1 MNIFIRHTPPNFPLI
16 LSNLYEYAR
25 IALNLHTF
33 HDMANSLFRHLLRL
47 FVPLAL
53 VFMLASCSPAK
64 RVQRRGG
71 YLHVSNT
78 VKTDRTGIKSDDLLN
93 FAQPKPNKKFLGLIR
108 PRVWFYDL
116 FSRGRDTRVKR
127 FLKKGLGQTPVLLD
141 STMVDNSLVP
151 MTIYL
156 NNKGYFGASV
166 TREITLERAIS
177 KTRYYT
183 HTPDPFLFG
192 TVQYEIFDDS
202 LRLFMEKIKQKAL
215 ITPGKQYD
223 AYLIRDE
230 RERITR
236 ELRDIGYYNFS
247 REYIFFEVDTT
258 SKPLQANITIRIE
271 DVRSRGQVTADSIV
285 YKRHKRFFISDI
297 YINSNFIDVRGEAPA
312 QNDTLAY
319 HAKKDTATI
328 VGPDFYQIY
337 RQDLRLRPIVL
348 WRSLYIHP
356 GEPYSQKY
364 INLTYN
370 RLQNLGL
377 SRFVSV
383 NVNPL
388 VMPDSTAAD
397 FGLLNF
403 EIRMARAPVNM
414 FTVEAEGTNSGDYV
428 GLGSSVNYRNRN
440 IFRGAETLRLKLR
453 GAFEFTPSPVIESQ
467 GKTAFFNSLEAGIET
482 GLDFP
487 TLLAPFRINRLGI
500 NAKAKTTIALGLSYQ
515 QRPNYTRYLNYF
527 SYGYE
532 WNTSDITRH
541 LFTPIELSS
550 VSISRDSVF
559 TTYLENLGDPR
570 FLTQYTDHLI
580 MAMKYSFIYNNQLF
594 TKNSNY
600 WFFRGNIESA
610 GNALNLYSKIEK
622 KPAADIDGNYTLFG
636 IRYAQYLR
644 TDVDL
649 RYYKP
654 TGFGQ
659 TVVYRVAFGIGL
671 PYGNSSAL
679 PFEKGFFA
687 GGANGMRGWP
697 IRSLGP
703 GEYHSTVK
711 TDFERVGDLWFE
723 TNVEYRFPMYS
734 FIDGG
739 VFADAGNVW
748 LLKQN
753 DDFPLG
759 NIMASHF
766 LKSLAVDVGMGLRF
780 DFSFFVFRIDGGIQI
795 YDPGNLPGSRW
806 YKPGKLKLK
815 DINWNFGI
823 GYPF

>member
-1 MNIFIRHTPPNFPLI
+1 MG
-16 LSNLYEYAR
+16 
-25 IALNLHTF
+25 
-33 HDMANSLFRHLLRL
+33 NSSFRHLFRL
-47 FVPLAL
+47 LVPLAL

-71 YLHVSNT
+71 YLHVTNT
-78 VKTDRTGIKSDDLLN
+78 IKTDRPGIKSDDLLN
-93 FAQPKPNKKFLGLIR
+93 FAQPKPNKKFLGLVR
-108 PRVWFYDL
+108 PRVWFHDL

-141 STMVDNSLVP
+141 SAMVDNSLVP

-166 TREITLERAIS
+166 TREIILEKAVS
-177 KTRYYT
+177 KARFYT

-192 TVQYEIFDDS
+192 SVQYEIFDDS

-215 ITPGKQYD
+215 LIPGKQYD

-258 SKPLQANITIRIE
+258 SKPLQADIT
-271 DVRSRGQVTADSIV
+271 VRVESVRARGQLTTDSIV
-285 YKRHKRFFISDI
+285 YKRHKRFFINNI
-297 YINSNFIDVRGEAPA
+297 YINSNFIDAKGGAAVK
-312 QNDTLAY
+312 NDTIAY
-319 HAKKDTATI
+319 WAKKDTTTRLN
-328 VGPDFYQIY
+328 PDFYQIY
-337 RQDLRLRPIVL
+337 RQDLRLRPVVL

-383 NVNPL
+383 NVNSL
-388 VMPDSTAAD
+388 AMPDSSVID
-397 FGLLNF
+397 FGLLNLD
-403 EIRMARAPVNM
+403 IRMARAPVNM
-414 FTVEAEGTNSGDYV
+414 FTIEAEGTNSGSYV
-428 GLGSSVNYRNRN
+428 GLGSSFNYRNRN

-453 GAFEFTPSPVIESQ
+453 GAFEFSPGYGIESE
-467 GKTAFFNSLEAGIET
+467 GKSALFNSLEAGFET

-487 TLLAPFRINRLGI
+487 TLITPFHINRLGI
-500 NAKAKTTIALGLSYQ
+500 NAKAKTTIALGFSYQ
-515 QRPNYTRYLNYF
+515 QRPLYTRYLNYF

-532 WNTSDITRH
+532 WNASDVTRH

-550 VSISRDSVF
+550 VSIERDSIF
-559 TTYLENLGDPR
+559 TAYLKNLGDPR

-594 TKNSNY
+594 TKSSKY

-610 GNALNLYSKIEK
+610 GNALNLYSEIDK
-622 KPAADIDGNYTLFG
+622 KTATDIDGNYTLFG

-644 TDVDL
+644 TDIDL

-654 TGFGQ
+654 TGVGQ
-659 TVVYRVAFGIGL
+659 TVVYRVAFGIGV

-697 IRSLGP
+697 VRSLGP
-703 GEYHSTVK
+703 GEYHSTIK

-723 TNVEYRFPMYS
+723 TNVEYRFPMYG

-739 VFADAGNVW
+739 VYADVGNVW

-759 NIMASHF
+759 HIQASRF
-766 LKSLAVDVGMGLRF
+766 IKSLALDVGMGIRF
-780 DFSFFVFRIDGGIQI
+780 DFSFFIFRLDTGVKV
-795 YDPGNLPGSRW
+795 YNPGDLVGSRW
-806 YKPGKLKLK
+806 FKGGNLKLK
-815 DINWNFGI
+815 DVNWNFGI

>member
-1 MNIFIRHTPPNFPLI
+1 MNMP
-16 LSNLYEYAR
+16 R

-33 HDMANSLFRHLLRL
+33 RDMGNYSFRYLFRL

-78 VKTDRTGIKSDDLLN
+78 VKTDRQGIDTDDLLN
-93 FAQPKPNKKFLGLIR
+93 FAQPKPNKKFLGLVR
-108 PRVWFYDL
+108 PRIWFYDL
-116 FSRGRDTRVKR
+116 FSRGRDNRTKR
-127 FLKKGLGQTPVLLD
+127 FFRNGLGETPVLLD
-141 STMVDNSLVP
+141 SAMVDNSLIP

-166 TREITLERAIS
+166 SREIKLEKGRS
-177 KTRYYT
+177 STRYYT

-192 TVQYEIFDDS
+192 SVQYEIFDDS
-202 LRLFMEKIKQKAL
+202 LRLFMEGIKQKSL
-215 ITPGKQYD
+215 LVRGKKYD

-230 RERITR
+230 RERINR
-236 ELRDIGYYNFS
+236 ELRDIGYYAFS
-247 REYIFFEVDTT
+247 REYIFFEVDTSST
-258 SKPLQANITIRIE
+258 SMQADITIRIE
-271 DVRSRGQVTADSIV
+271 QIRSRTQTGTDSIA
-285 YKRHKRFFISDI
+285 YKRHKRYFIDNI
-297 YINSNFIDVRGEAPA
+297 YINSNFIDTRGGTTVE
-312 QNDTLAY
+312 NDTLAY
-319 HAKKDTATI
+319 WFKKDTVARSR
-328 VGPDFYQIY
+328 PDFYQIY
-337 RQDLRLRPIVL
+337 RTDLRLRPVVL
-348 WRSLYIHP
+348 WRSLYIFP
-356 GEPYSQKY
+356 GQPYSQKY

-388 VMPDSTAAD
+388 IMPDSSAKAY
-397 FGLLNF
+397 GLLNF

-414 FTVEAEGTNSGDYV
+414 FTIEAEGTNSGDYL
-428 GLGSSVNYRNRN
+428 GLGSSFNYRNRN

-453 GAFEFTPSPVIESQ
+453 GAFEFTPTLGIGSS
-467 GKTAFFNSLEAGIET
+467 GNSFFFNSLEAGVET

-487 TLLAPFRINRLGI
+487 TLIAPFQISRLGI
-500 NAKAKTTIALGLSYQ
+500 NSKAKTSISLGLSYQ
-515 QRPNYTRYLNYF
+515 KRPDYTRYLNYF
-527 SYGYE
+527 SFGYQ
-532 WNTSDITRH
+532 WNASDVTRH
-541 LFTPIELSS
+541 LFTPVELSS
-550 VSISRDSVF
+550 VSISRDSAF
-559 TTYLENLGDPR
+559 TAALESLGDPR

-580 MAMKYSFIYNNQLF
+580 MAMKYSFIFNNQLSK
-594 TKNSNY
+594 TGINY

-610 GNALNLYSKIEK
+610 GNVLNLYSHSLKN
-622 KPAADIDGNYTLFG
+622 AAIDADGNYTLFG

-644 TDVDL
+644 TDIDL
-649 RYYKP
+649 RFYKP
-654 TGFGQ
+654 TGPDQ
-659 TVVYRVAFGIGL
+659 TVAYRVAFGIGL
-671 PYGNSSAL
+671 PFGNSSAL

-723 TNVEYRFPMYS
+723 ANVEYRFPMYS

-759 NIMASHF
+759 NIKASRF
-766 LKSLAVDVGMGLRF
+766 IKSLALDVGMGLRF
-780 DFSFFVFRIDGGIQI
+780 DFSFFIFRVDGGLRI
-795 YDPGNLPGSRW
+795 YDPGDLIGSRW
-806 YKPGKLKLK
+806 FRPGKFQLR

>member
-1 MNIFIRHTPPNFPLI
+1 M
-16 LSNLYEYAR
+16 
-25 IALNLHTF
+25 
-33 HDMANSLFRHLLRL
+33 LRL

-64 RVQRRGG
+64 LVQRRGG

-78 VKTDRTGIKSDDLLN
+78 IKTDHPGIKSDDMLN
-93 FAQPKPNKKFLGLIR
+93 FAQPKPNKKFLGLVR
-108 PRVWFYDL
+108 PRIWFHDL
-116 FSRGRDTRVKR
+116 FSRGRDTRTKR
-127 FLKKGLGQTPVLLD
+127 FFKKGLGQTPVLLD
-141 STMVDNSLVP
+141 SAMVDNSLIP

-166 TREITLERAIS
+166 TREFSFPKARS
-177 KTRYYT
+177 KTRFYT
-183 HTPDPFLFG
+183 HTPEPFLFG
-192 TVQYEIFDDS
+192 PIQYEIADDS
-202 LRLFMEKIKQKAL
+202 LRYFMEGIKKKSL
-215 ITPGKQYD
+215 LVPGKQYD

-236 ELRDIGYYNFS
+236 ELRDIGYYAFS

-258 SKPLQANITIRIE
+258 LKPLQADITIRIE
-271 DVRSRGQVTADSIV
+271 QVRSRGQAGADSLIF
-285 YKRHKRFFISDI
+285 KRHKRYFIDNI
-297 YINSNFIDVRGEAPA
+297 YINSNFIDSRGDATVE
-312 QNDTLAY
+312 NDTIEYRAR
-319 HAKKDTATI
+319 KDTTFR
-328 VGPDFYQIY
+328 VSPDFYQIY
-337 RQDLRLRPIVL
+337 RQDLRLRPVVL

-364 INLTYN
+364 INLTYS

-388 VMPDSTAAD
+388 AMPDSTVAD

-403 EIRMARAPVNM
+403 EIRMARSPVNM
-414 FTVEAEGTNSGDYV
+414 FTIEAEGTNSGPYV

-453 GAFEFTPSPVIESQ
+453 GAFEFTPGPAIESQ
-467 GKTAFFNSLEAGIET
+467 GKTGFFNSLEAGIET

-487 TLLAPFRINRLGI
+487 TLVAPFRINRLGI

-515 QRPNYTRYLNYF
+515 QRPVYTRYLNYF

-532 WNTSDITRH
+532 WNTSDVTRH

-550 VSISRDSVF
+550 VSIERDSAF
-559 TTYLENLGDPR
+559 TAYLENLGDPR

-580 MAMKYSFIYNNQLF
+580 MAMKYSFIYNNQLSK
-594 TKNSNY
+594 TGSNY

-610 GNALNLYSKIEK
+610 GNALNLYSKVNTN
-622 KPAADIDGNYTLFG
+622 AATDVVGNYTLFG

-644 TDVDL
+644 TDIDL
-649 RYYKP
+649 RFYKP
-654 TGFGQ
+654 TASDQ
-659 TVVYRVAFGIGL
+659 TVVYRVAFGIGV

-697 IRSLGP
+697 VRSLGP
-703 GEYHSTVK
+703 GEYHSTAK
-711 TDFERVGDLWFE
+711 TDFERVGDVWFE
-723 TNVEYRFPMYS
+723 TNIEYRFPIYG
-734 FIDGG
+734 FVDGG
-739 VFADAGNVW
+739 VFADVGNVW
-748 LLKQN
+748 LLKKN
-753 DDFPLG
+753 DDFPYG
-759 NIMASHF
+759 HIQASRF
-766 LKSLAVDVGMGLRF
+766 IKSLALDVGMGLRF
-780 DFSFFVFRIDGGIQI
+780 DFSLFIFRFDGGVQI
-795 YDPGNLPGSRW
+795 YDPGDLPGSRW
-806 YKPGKLKLK
+806 YKPHKFQLKN
-815 DINWNFGI
+815 INWNFGI

>member
-1 MNIFIRHTPPNFPLI
+1 MNMP
-16 LSNLYEYAR
+16 R

-33 HDMANSLFRHLLRL
+33 QDMGNFSFRHLLRL
-47 FVPLAL
+47 LVPVAL
-53 VFMLASCSPAK
+53 VFMIASCSPAK

-78 VKTDRTGIKSDDLLN
+78 IKTDRPGINSDDLLN

-108 PRVWFYDL
+108 PRVWFHDL
-116 FSRGRDTRVKR
+116 FSRGRDTRTKR
-127 FLKKGLGQTPVLLD
+127 FLRKGLGQTPVLLD
-141 STMVDNSLVP
+141 SAMVDNSLIP

-166 TREITLERAIS
+166 TRKINLEKAVS
-177 KTRYYT
+177 KTRFYT
-183 HTPDPFLFG
+183 HTPEPFLFG
-192 TVQYEIFDDS
+192 SVKYEIFDDS
-202 LRLFMEKIKQKAL
+202 LQFFMEKIKQKSVL
-215 ITPGKQYD
+215 IPGKQYD

-236 ELRDIGYYNFS
+236 ELRDIGYYAFS

-258 SKPLQANITIRIE
+258 SKPLQADINIRIE
-271 DVRSRGQVTADSIV
+271 KVRSRGQTGADSIV
-285 YKRHKRFFISDI
+285 FKRHKRYFIKNI
-297 YINSNFIDVRGEAPA
+297 YINSNFIDSRGGATVE
-312 QNDTLAY
+312 NDTLEFR
-319 HAKKDTATI
+319 AKKDTAFRRS
-328 VGPDFYQIY
+328 PDFYQIY
-337 RQDLRLRPIVL
+337 REDLRLRPVVL
-348 WRSLYIHP
+348 RRSLYILP
-356 GEPYSQKY
+356 GQPYSQKY

-388 VMPDSTAAD
+388 TMPDSTVKD
-397 FGLLNF
+397 FGLLDF

-414 FTVEAEGTNSGDYV
+414 FTIEAEGTNSGAYV

-453 GAFEFTPSPVIESQ
+453 GAFEFTPGYSIETA
-467 GKTAFFNSLEAGIET
+467 GKTVFFNSLEAGIET

-487 TLLAPFRINRLGI
+487 TLLAPFRISSLGI
-500 NAKAKTTIALGLSYQ
+500 NTKAKTTIALGVSYQ
-515 QRPNYTRYLNYF
+515 QRPGYTRYLNYF
-527 SYGYE
+527 SFGYE
-532 WNTSDITRH
+532 WNASEVTRH
-541 LFTPIELSS
+541 LFTPVELSS

-559 TTYLENLGDPR
+559 TAYLENLGDPR
-570 FLTQYTDHLI
+570 FLSQYTDHLI

-594 TKNSNY
+594 TKQNKY

-610 GNALNLYSKIEK
+610 GNVLNTYSKIEK
-622 KPAADIDGNYTLFG
+622 KPAIDSDGNYTLFG

-654 TGFGQ
+654 TGLGQ
-659 TVVYRVAFGIGL
+659 TVVYRVAFGIGV

-703 GEYHSTVK
+703 GEYHSTK
-711 TDFERVGDLWFE
+711 KNDFERVGDLWFE

-739 VFADAGNVW
+739 IFADAGNVW

-753 DDFPLG
+753 EDFPLG
-759 NIMASHF
+759 QIQASRF
-766 LKSLAVDVGMGLRF
+766 LKSLAFDVGFGLRF

-795 YDPGNLPGSRW
+795 YDPGDLPGSRW
-806 YKPGKLKLK
+806 YKPGDFKLK